1 MTLFLPLCTRPS
13 IFSVS
18 KDDKSAREVASPF
31 EQEKKAGE
39 TAKNKSQFGMVNP
52 LSEPRKLG
60 KNKPV
65 PPNRIVPRTLPG
77 PGHGTPCPETVR
89 RTLAVWQ
96 RGSQAS
102 RGRGRDDEDDP

>member
-65 PPNRIVPRTLPG
+65 PPNRMCPVPF
-77 PGHGTPCPETVR
+77 
-89 RTLAVWQ
+89 LALAMAHHAL
-96 RGSQAS
+96 R
-102 RGRGRDDEDDP
+102 P